1 MKNKKLII
9 TVACICVI
17 SFILGITGIVKIN
30 RNAEIEK
37 ESTDKPYLVGM
48 YVTTEPVDGYVDKGG
63 YWSSTSFQSNGTDTF
78 TGKNRNGNKIYAK
91 RVTKT
96 DVEESTGEEII
107 TDEYVF
113 EGIEGYGLYAF
124 KVKNPEIQEEEYTS
138 LSFNSGFCDVTLF
151 SYAVGELSDYPGS
164 DDLEN
169 LTEATMYI
177 TKKDVTIYKNPVFQ
191 EPDGDVF
198 LVPADM
204 GEYIG
209 GSILGEKITLTT
221 EDVEKK
227 VQNTG
232 ITRVFTTKV
241 VLNIVTAAE
250 MKEIRIAEY
259 DVSDKII
266 ASKTYNPSEL
276 PDDINVQK
284 DTEYLMVE
292 EVMERDGKEIVNRK
306 IVDKDDYDF
315 ITYETDKNGIYIERC
330 PSVNW

>member
-17 SFILGITGIVKIN
+17 SFILGITGLVKIN

-63 YWSSTSFQSNGTDTF
+63 YWSTTGFQSNGIDTF
-78 TGKNRNGNKIYAK
+78 TGKDRDENRIYAK
-91 RVTKT
+91 KVTRT
-96 DVEESTGEEII
+96 DIAESTGEEII

-113 EGIEGYGLYAF
+113 EDIEGYGLYAF

-138 LSFNSGFCDVTLF
+138 LSFDLGFCDVSLF
-151 SYAVGELSDYPGS
+151 DHEAGGLSDVPGFK
-164 DDLEN
+164 DLEN

-177 TKKDVTIYKNPVFQ
+177 TKKDVIIYKNPVFQ

-209 GSILGEKITLTT
+209 GSILGEKITITT

-241 VLNIVTAAE
+241 VLNLVTAAE

-259 DVSDKII
+259 DVYDKVI

-284 DTEYLMVE
+284 NTEYLMVE
-292 EVMERDGKEIVNRK
+292 EITERDGKEIINRK
-306 IVDKDDYDF
+306 IVDKDDSNF